1 MLRGERGFRP
11 IEVLLVEDNPADVR
25 LTREGLKEA
34 KVANNLT
41 AVTDGSQALD
51 LLFQRGAYASAVRPD
66 VVILDLNLPGLDGRE
81 VLRQM
86 KTDPQLRIIPVVVMT
101 SSEAETD
108 IVKAY
113 ELYANSFITKPL
125 DFANFLRVMHAI
137 DDFWFTVVK
146 LP

>member
-1 MLRGERGFRP
+1 MSTERNFSP
-11 IEVLLVEDNPADVR
+11 IQVLLVEDNPADIR

-34 KVANNLT
+34 KVANVLN
-41 AVTDGSQALD
+41 AVMDGRKALD
-51 LLFQRGAYASAVRPD
+51 YLHRRGDYKNACKPD
-66 VVILDLNLPGLDGRE
+66 VVILDLNLPGMDGRE

-86 KTDPQLRIIPVVVMT
+86 KADPVLRLIPVVIMT

-108 IVKAY
+108 IMKAY
-113 ELYANSFITKPL
+113 ELYANCFITKPL
-125 DFANFLRVMHAI
+125 DLTTFLQVVHAI

>member
-1 MLRGERGFRP
+1 MMSTERNFSP
-11 IEVLLVEDNPADVR
+11 IQVLLVEDNPADIR

-34 KVANNLT
+34 KVANVLN
-41 AVTDGSQALD
+41 AVMDGRKALD
-51 LLFQRGAYASAVRPD
+51 YLHRRGDYKNACKPD
-66 VVILDLNLPGLDGRE
+66 VVILDLNLPGMDGRE

-86 KTDPQLRIIPVVVMT
+86 KADPVLRLIPVVIMT

-108 IVKAY
+108 IMKAY
-113 ELYANSFITKPL
+113 ELYANCFITKPL
-125 DFANFLRVMHAI
+125 DLTTFLQVVHAI

>member
-1 MLRGERGFRP
+1 MLGGERHFRP

-41 AVTDGSQALD
+41 AVMDGRRALD
-51 LLFQRGAYASAVRPD
+51 LLHRRGEYVDSPRPD
-66 VVILDLNLPGLDGRE
+66 VIILDLNLPGMDGRE

-86 KTDPQLRIIPVVVMT
+86 KEDPQLCAIPVVVMT

-113 ELYANSFITKPL
+113 ELHANCFITKPL
-125 DFANFLRVMHAI
+125 DFGSFLRVVHAI